1 MDKIEI
7 YHYLKRQNIAY
18 EITEHKAVFNMEE
31 ADAVDLPYPEWGAK
45 NLFVRDDKKRNY
57 YLITMKG
64 NKRVDLKAFRRQ
76 RGLRALSFASAEE
89 LFDIMKL
96 IPGAVTPLGIL
107 NDAEHRVQVFMD
119 VEFVGNKI
127 GVHPNDNTATVWMQA
142 DDLMKIIAPDILFDI
157 KRTKFFNENV
167 KEIYIMP
174 KKFRELMAEG
184 GYDSSD
190 VILRKW
196 KQRNLL
202 DCDPGKNNRKKVING
217 FSSRVHVVLVEQD
230 GCQSESEVQKRER
243 KILSRTMGRVPNTA
257 VHDLFSED

>member
-76 RGLRALSFASAEE
+76 RGLRALSFAAAEE

-127 GVHPNDNTATVWMQA
+127 GVIIYMPAFQDNKIGVHPNDNTATVWMQA
-142 DDLMKIIAPDILFDI
+142 DDLMKIIQ
-157 KRTKFFNENV
+157 KHGNT
-167 KEIYIMP
+167 
-174 KKFRELMAEG
+174 
-184 GYDSSD
+184 
-190 VILRKW
+190 
-196 KQRNLL
+196 
-202 DCDPGKNNRKKVING
+202 
-217 FSSRVHVVLVEQD
+217 VEYA
-230 GCQSESEVQKRER
+230 C
-243 KILSRTMGRVPNTA
+243 I
-257 VHDLFSED
+257 

>member
-18 EITEHKAVFNMEE
+18 EITEHKEVFNMEE

-76 RGLRALSFASAEE
+76 RGLRALSFAAAEE

-107 NDAEHRVQVFMD
+107 NDAEHIVQVFMD

-142 DDLMKIIAPDILFDI
+142 DDLMKIIQ
-157 KRTKFFNENV
+157 KHGNT
-167 KEIYIMP
+167 
-174 KKFRELMAEG
+174 
-184 GYDSSD
+184 
-190 VILRKW
+190 
-196 KQRNLL
+196 
-202 DCDPGKNNRKKVING
+202 
-217 FSSRVHVVLVEQD
+217 VEYA
-230 GCQSESEVQKRER
+230 C
-243 KILSRTMGRVPNTA
+243 I
-257 VHDLFSED
+257 

>member
-1 MDKIEI
+1 MKLRNI
-7 YHYLKRQNIAY
+7 RQFSIWKKQMLL
-18 EITEHKAVFNMEE
+18 ICRIQS
-31 ADAVDLPYPEWGAK
+31 GALK

-76 RGLRALSFASAEE
+76 RGLRALSFAAAEE

-142 DDLMKIIAPDILFDI
+142 DDLMKIIQ
-157 KRTKFFNENV
+157 KHGNT
-167 KEIYIMP
+167 
-174 KKFRELMAEG
+174 
-184 GYDSSD
+184 
-190 VILRKW
+190 
-196 KQRNLL
+196 
-202 DCDPGKNNRKKVING
+202 
-217 FSSRVHVVLVEQD
+217 VEYA
-230 GCQSESEVQKRER
+230 C
-243 KILSRTMGRVPNTA
+243 I
-257 VHDLFSED
+257 